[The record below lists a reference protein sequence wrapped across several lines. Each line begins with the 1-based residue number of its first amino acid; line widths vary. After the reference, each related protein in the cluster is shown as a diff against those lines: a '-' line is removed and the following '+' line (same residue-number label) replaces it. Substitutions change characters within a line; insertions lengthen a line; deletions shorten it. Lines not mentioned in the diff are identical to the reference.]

1 MINVLENYIENNGKI
16 EKSKEIIENINIQ
29 PKDN

>member
-16 EKSKEIIENINIQ
+16 EKSKENIENINIQ

>member
-1 MINVLENYIENNGKI
+1 MISVLENYIENNGKI